1 MMRAAFYTLGCK
13 LNQCE
18 SEALA
23 TSFDS
28 QGFLIGSYRDS
39 SDIYVVNTCTV
50 TSKAEQKARRMI
62 RKLASEHPFSVV
74 LVTGCY
80 AQLNAEDLKLA
91 PNVVV
96 VPHDQKVRINE
107 LPGHLND
114 SGTGEGSKEMITQ
127 VQSFFG
133 LVAEQA
139 MRQESEDTPQRFWYD
154 SVNFNFHTR
163 AYLKIQ
169 DGCDNSCAYCRVP
182 LARGKSISQDIN
194 LLCEQFK
201 ELQDKGY
208 LEVILTGVNISSYK
222 DKSGADFSDLLKR
235 LCDIRDKAR
244 IRLSSIEPESITPG
258 LAEVLKDP
266 GICPHFH
273 IPVQSGSDKILEV
286 MKRKNRRSQIIEA
299 VRLLREAKED
309 PFIAADIIAGFPGET
324 DEDYRQ
330 SFSLL
335 DDCDFSALHVFP
347 YSSRP
352 GTAASTMKNRVPER
366 ITSQR
371 TAELRELS
379 SRKTREYTERWMS
392 RELEVLIEEKKD
404 NCSYGIS
411 SNYLK
416 TVFCD
421 ILKEEGSLCT
431 VKPEPGLSSDKTAGS
446 DTIPCRFIKW
456 IV

>member
-1 MMRAAFYTLGCK
+1 MMRASFYTLGCK

-62 RKLASEHPFSVV
+62 RKMSAEHPFAVV

-91 PNVVV
+91 PNVIV
-96 VPHDQKVRINE
+96 VPHDQKARINE
-107 LPGHLND
+107 LPAHLDESGSGEEGND
-114 SGTGEGSKEMITQ
+114 LINQ
-127 VQSFFG
+127 VRSYFG
-133 LVAEQA
+133 MLSDNAV
-139 MRQESEDTPQRFWYD
+139 RPESEELPQRFWYD

-169 DGCDNSCAYCRVP
+169 DGCDNRCAYCRVP

-201 ELQDKGY
+201 ELQNKGY

-222 DKSGADFSDLLKR
+222 DKSGADFTDLLQR
-235 LCDIRDKAR
+235 LCSIRDKTR
-244 IRLSSIEPESITPG
+244 IRLSSIEPESITPR

-273 IPVQSGSDKILEV
+273 IPVQSGSDSILEV
-286 MKRKNRRSQIIEA
+286 MKRKNRRAQIIEA
-299 VRLLREAKED
+299 VRLLREAKDD

-330 SFSLL
+330 SYSLL
-335 DDCDFSALHVFP
+335 DDCGFSALHVFP

-352 GTAASTMKNRVPER
+352 GTAASTMKNHVPER

-379 SRKTREYTERWMS
+379 GRKNREYTQRWMN
-392 RELEVLIEEKKD
+392 RELEVLIEEKKG

-416 TVFCD
+416 IVFCD

-431 VKPEPGLSSDKTAGS
+431 VKPEPGLSSDKAAGS
-446 DTIPCRFIKW
+446 DAIPCRFIKW